1 MKSKESELQNH
12 LFNSQWAF
20 NMQNRTMFD
29 LDHDT
34 VYAEIFSYTNFRRE
48 TMDVSQSIK
57 ESVEKRLIHKQ
68 WIEKHDNR
76 RYTT

>member
-1 MKSKESELQNH
+1 MIKSELQDH

-29 LDHDT
+29 LDHDPL
-34 VYAEIFSYTNFRRE
+34 YAKYISYTNFRRE

-57 ESVEKRLIHKQ
+57 ASVEKRLIHKQ
-68 WIEKHDNR
+68 WREKA
-76 RYTT
+76 